1 MKPIKLD
8 VFLRATA
15 PQNQNPKME
24 LPQLG
29 LYDAAPREGDMEI
42 LSLRYDT
49 ATGVLFPA
57 V

>member
-15 PQNQNPKME
+15 PQNQTPKIE

-29 LYDAAPREGDMEI
+29 LYHAAPREGDMEI